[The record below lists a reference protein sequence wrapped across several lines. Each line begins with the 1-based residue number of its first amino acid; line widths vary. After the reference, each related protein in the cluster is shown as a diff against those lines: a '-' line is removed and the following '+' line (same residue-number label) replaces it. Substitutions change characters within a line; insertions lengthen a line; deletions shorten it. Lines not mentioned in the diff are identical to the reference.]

1 MQRLE
6 SALSS
11 ALKVIAATMV
21 AAILA
26 ITLGQVVLRYAFNIA
41 LPWSADTAQV
51 LLVYTVMLVGG
62 YGVGKGSHFALMM
75 LVDASPE
82 RFRGAFRLLHSVL
95 ILAFAV
101 IVLVYGTRL
110 SLSQMS
116 TKLPALGIPVGFV
129 YMALP
134 IGAALMI
141 FFAASNLFKSAGAA
155 SSAAKTEV

>member
-6 SALSS
+6 AALSS
-11 ALKVIAATMV
+11 AIKVIAATMV

-62 YGVGKGSHFALMM
+62 YGVGKGSHFALTM
-75 LVDASPE
+75 LADAAPE
-82 RFRGAFRLLHSVL
+82 RWRGAFGLLHSAL
-95 ILAFAV
+95 ILAFGV
-101 IVLVYGTRL
+101 TVLIYGARL
-110 SLSQMS
+110 SLSQMG

-134 IGAALMI
+134 IGAVLMI
-141 FFAASNLFKSAGAA
+141 FFAAAKLFRKPVAVG
-155 SSAAKTEV
+155 AAKTEA